1 MEIKLRPV
9 NKKDRAEMKRMKK
22 LFLTAFPPEE
32 RPPFRVL
39 KRRAK
44 ENVDWLAIEADGE
57 TAGFFYTLKRKDLY
71 YLMFF
76 AVEEKMRGRGIGEAA
91 LLQAI
96 KRYSDKRLFL
106 SIERPYEQGAENA
119 ETRKRRKAF
128 YLRCGFSET
137 GREAREGSVIY
148 EVLGINEPYV
158 ERDEYIAIMKEWVP
172 LFVRLTLKLD
182 LYEKEKSEE

>member
-1 MEIKLRPV
+1 MFLGRKL
-9 NKKDRAEMKRMKK
+9 
-22 LFLTAFPPEE
+22 LSL
-32 RPPFRVL
+32 VL
-39 KRRAK
+39 K
-44 ENVDWLAIEADGE
+44 
-57 TAGFFYTLKRKDLY
+57 
-71 YLMFF
+71 
-76 AVEEKMRGRGIGEAA
+76 
-91 LLQAI
+91 AI
-96 KRYSDKRLFL
+96 KSAD
-106 SIERPYEQGAENA
+106 NA

-158 ERDEYIAIMKEWVP
+158 GRDEYIAIMKEWVP